1 MNFTASP
8 RSLRLVNRR
17 RLVGALA
24 AIAWAT
30 LGGCQTVLETP
41 PQGGIDKL
49 LRPVTTSPDSVTLE
63 IFHARIPLE
72 QDGKADALW
81 TGVDEQCF
89 AVELRRRLVANRLR
103 AGVVGGTLPPVL
115 TELLELKGEMPKES
129 NEQVI
134 SSLTAVPQVSRRVV
148 QVNRRDPTSIHA
160 SETRGE
166 AQVLMSDDGAF
177 HGRTYRQVEAVY
189 TLKAE
194 AVDGQRVTVRLIP
207 ELDHGDLKN
216 RYSAGSQGLFV
227 MTPSREREVFDRLAM
242 EVTLSPGEVLVLGS
256 LPDAGA
262 SLGGLFHTA
271 VSEGRQERKL
281 ILIRLLES
289 PRSEILAAK

>member
-1 MNFTASP
+1 M
-8 RSLRLVNRR
+8 
-17 RLVGALA
+17 LA
-24 AIAWAT
+24 
-30 LGGCQTVLETP
+30 P
-41 PQGGIDKL
+41 PPKGGIEKL

-81 TGVDEQCF
+81 NGVDEQCF
-89 AVELRRRLVANRLR
+89 DVELRRRLVDNWLR

-115 TELLELKGEMPKES
+115 ADLLQLKSKLPKES
-129 NEQVI
+129 TDQVI
-134 SSLTAVPQVSRRVV
+134 STATAVPQVSRRVV
-148 QVNRRDPTSIHA
+148 QVNRRDPTSIQA
-160 SETRGE
+160 SELRDE
-166 AQVLMSDDGAF
+166 AEVLMRDEGGC

-189 TLKAE
+189 TLKAQ
-194 AVDGQRVTVRLIP
+194 AVDGQRVVVRLIP
-207 ELDHGDLKN
+207 ELSHGELKN
-216 RYSAGSQGLFV
+216 RYSGSTQGVLV

-242 EVTLSPGEVLVLGS
+242 EATLSPGEVLVLGS

-262 SLGGLFHTA
+262 SLGGVFHTA

-281 ILIRLLES
+281 ILIRLLEA